1 MGTPNMMLKG
11 LLASVGALAIC
22 ASAARADDAAYLEK
36 AKAYLANVAAPVT
49 KWDGPA

>member
-36 AKAYLANVAAPVT
+36 AKA
-49 KWDGPA
+49 